1 MIWIQAKLK
10 EVASLDG
17 HVLLKKL
24 RDALE
29 CLKGRLAGQN
39 KEDVEKAISMVSFR
53 FYAVMT
59 LEICNMLTVCWLVSF
74 LGRGFGSKINPKG
87 RRTDS
92 REIRSEKASEFSQA
106 GSLIYL
112 SLLVF
117 LSPWARMHIPFCFIL
132 FRIWTR
138 SEDIA
143 SVLQASED
151 AKKLVNQE
159 KSFACAEIES
169 ARAVVQR
176 IGEALEEQERNQ
188 SSGKQQVTLLAS
200 TFLYYFID
208 SITGLFELFRFIF
221 SVL

>member
-87 RRTDS
+87 RRADS

-112 SLLVF
+112 CLYLYSSLHGQGCIYRFVLSFFVF
-117 LSPWARMHIPFCFIL
+117 GLDLRILLLFC
-132 FRIWTR
+132 R
-138 SEDIA
+138 
-143 SVLQASED
+143 
-151 AKKLVNQE
+151 
-159 KSFACAEIES
+159 
-169 ARAVVQR
+169 
-176 IGEALEEQERNQ
+176 
-188 SSGKQQVTLLAS
+188 LLKM
-200 TFLYYFID
+200 LKN
-208 SITGLFELFRFIF
+208 
-221 SVL
+221 